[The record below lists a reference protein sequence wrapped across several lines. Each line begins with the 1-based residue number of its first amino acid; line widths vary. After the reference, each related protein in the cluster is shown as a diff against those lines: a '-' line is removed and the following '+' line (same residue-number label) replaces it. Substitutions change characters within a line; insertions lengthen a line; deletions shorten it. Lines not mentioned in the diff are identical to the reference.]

1 MTLVCACAKA
11 PKPLFDSFKFS
22 LNTFQ
27 SQNGGQHDL
36 VAAIATVVR
45 NGLVGMFWTAVEE
58 RIAECSPDVVDSRDE
73 IQRFFSDFTSTRL
86 IGCMS

>member
-1 MTLVCACAKA
+1 MALVCACAKA
-11 PKPLFDSFKFS
+11 VEPLFDSFKFS

-45 NGLVGMFWTAVEE
+45 HGLVGMFWTAVEE
-58 RIAECSPDVVDSRDE
+58 RIAKCSPDVVDSRYE
-73 IQRFFSDFTSTRL
+73 MVRFFSKSRFPSRRF
-86 IGCMS
+86 